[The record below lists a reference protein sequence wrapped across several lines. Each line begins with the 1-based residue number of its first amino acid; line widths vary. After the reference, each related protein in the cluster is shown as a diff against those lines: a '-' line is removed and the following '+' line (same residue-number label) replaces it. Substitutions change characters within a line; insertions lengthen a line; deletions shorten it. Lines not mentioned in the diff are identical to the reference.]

1 MPHQVEIALSHN
13 QSGQSLQYQWTKIFN
28 TNKTFLHNGNCLCF
42 FGCLLI
48 IIYFISYKIYKTFSH
63 STFPD
68 HFSELAILVY
78 IFQMNF
84 KFPPIRNFFL
94 CSWILYL
101 KHGLN
106 SSVSPLS
113 THHCRSCNI
122 ITEVHAILRG
132 IDSPKILYELLP
144 VGPQTHVC
152 VVNGKSSIEN
162 CPQDIRN

>member
-1 MPHQVEIALSHN
+1 MNMFHHSLYTPHQFEIALSHN
-13 QSGQSLQYQWTKIFN
+13 QSGQSLQHQQTKIFN

-84 KFPPIRNFFL
+84 KFRPIRNFFL
-94 CSWILYL
+94 DQGTLYL
-101 KHGLN
+101 MQGLN
-106 SSVSPLS
+106 QFVSGM
-113 THHCRSCNI
+113 
-122 ITEVHAILRG
+122 HAILRG
-132 IDSPKILYELLP
+132 MDSGSAVKHSIGQNMSALNCSL
-144 VGPQTHVC
+144 
-152 VVNGKSSIEN
+152 NSSIY
-162 CPQDIRN
+162 Q